1 MQEEDF
7 EEIEEIEEIGQTKK
21 LASKIYSKSNPNPN
35 PTSNLGSKMI
45 SIELRL
51 GDIIQITTDYSS
63 KKNQYYIEYI
73 DKTQIRAIEVESLE
87 KIDFM
92 IDEQYELLYN
102 GVKVEGKIVLLYRQ
116 KEEGFARQNGLFINT
131 WISII
136 FEINTE
142 RQEMIGQ
149 IVELPEDLDMITILT
164 YQNKEKLYINFE
176 YKGLS
181 RDLHISSLK
190 IISSP
195 YTDEEYFEMVPN
207 VNDDE
212 AVDIDN
218 LDDENENQ
226 EYRNRSPPIFE
237 FDKIIPLGKVADIV
251 YLVNADESQ
260 FRYDLDTQKN
270 DLLNNM
276 LSKIPK
282 SQRTTDELSSIA
294 LIIERFRQLRQQ
306 FSVFDNYGNITSS
319 TQKGAKWKPLVENL
333 KTFRQALY
341 WIIPVATQTKM
352 LYLTSNDEDSDA
364 DDAVATIETIN
375 ANASALQNL
384 HKNVEIDMT
393 DIDNPLNIIIQ
404 EFKRSSM
411 SDNRYIKFL
420 QQIYKYFMPFRY
432 NIERSNILTRIPIVA
447 PNINVVINNDGD
459 MRSNVSDIFVK
470 KQRGVKQVLYDIKEK
485 NYITGVYLPD
495 DKVLHASKFTSD
507 IRMTVQREK
516 VHNTMDHIDLVS
528 ILTLPEAVIQFS
540 RVKLPGTN
548 IMNKSEMGQTFI
560 DFSEILKKTENYD
573 SLIKTIQL
581 YNLDNEDA
589 VAELQRLYDNTD
601 FIGKKKMTNYVTN
614 TTIDTENDKTIY
626 EKYLNLIIPQSKV
639 LFNLIKK
646 NVNGK
651 MSIMNVICY
660 LEPFLIY
667 QDDVTFK
674 FYEVLKYF
682 VENKCREYKK
692 QLRDKNNDFNALKE
706 SINTINN
713 SSLFVKSKCCKL
725 ANLIDI
731 DKQDAIEIY
740 NLYGLQEIKIDTVD
754 RVNNI
759 HPTSS
764 ELLYYLTKVD
774 YHRMFSYRIID
785 VSLLVHKNTDDM
797 IRIQEERM
805 DTWNDLGDCEKKY
818 VIAKV
823 YNNETDLNA
832 DNGKSPIYF
841 DSRLNSGQTCERDIT
856 VNEVAD
862 GDMAALYNATGDSF
876 KYYRRKDDR
885 WKEEDIDASVF
896 SGDFICGLKER
907 CIQDARDGSSCISM
921 DIARINITKKNI
933 DNVLE
938 EFDSSIE
945 LQTSE
950 LREDIEKNFQYY
962 KEVLPKIIRIERNKQ
977 YGKYEY
983 RKYELGQEMKA
994 ELRAEDEVVSSPY
1007 LKLRD
1012 IILGQTSFEKQQ
1024 RDIITFKELFTL
1036 SVNTSTDTDAEYWFF
1051 CNKTNTKLLPKF
1063 LFVLADTFIN
1073 DNDNYTDTIEYLCK
1087 LQGKISDDGDSWV
1100 DKYSGYVIRKIDYD
1114 VEEGYENGFK
1124 ASSRAR
1130 LEAESTS
1137 TIEGDISNTTA
1148 DIQTQTSDKPSYM
1161 KYVHYKVIIHVIDTL
1176 MRALKVSIDDY
1187 TQNEFIANIVFQLLS
1202 KVLYTKEQFIKT
1214 HEKKGKTYGS
1224 EEYMKY
1230 VNKNIVFFTIMTFI
1244 IALQTNIPIIKIN
1257 SKSYTMNEYPLEADG
1272 SRETF
1277 QYIIQLILSLKT
1289 LQGTPWN
1296 IIFNK
1301 SKTMT
1306 RDKFIENLEM
1316 VRGQVISQE
1325 LVEHRKNIKINEIV
1339 GWSENKDDEYN
1350 ISKWTQ
1356 FLPPLFEINM
1366 RNDVDYIS
1374 SEFKSS
1380 LAERIRNG
1388 DISQYDQINVLKG
1401 KIILFSLGIVFSI
1414 QQVISREILL
1424 LESNSG
1430 KYYLENACCISDKQG
1445 ESVIQYFS
1453 KENRN
1458 IDKYIE
1464 NATSA
1469 GNILYDIRAM
1479 TMSPMLFCKNN
1490 SKDVYLAINTEF
1502 NEQTIYAAF
1511 IVYCHFQSLK
1521 PLNEQLKI
1529 LCHCKQ
1535 KPVAFDINDNIR
1547 QKIDKIKE
1555 SGKHYTN
1562 EDLVKLLKYIGENN
1576 MIQLHINHED
1586 TILNP
1591 YEHMKN
1597 ILYGKVKEE
1606 YELIALENGG
1616 GDDEVLPPIL
1626 DNISKWL
1633 GKINLSNV
1641 YEPISNSDR
1650 SNMIDDIMTSN
1661 TALKNKIFAKNMSKR
1676 DNIDIQ
1682 SKFNSLFLIVDEGQT
1697 LHNSVIFIKHY
1708 IYFISRVFP
1717 KMMIDYK
1724 FDKPSSNIFSNILA
1738 VNANLSLSDS
1748 SVILKMTE
1756 KHYEP
1761 LIKFYEKYEADLFII
1776 RQNEGDIC
1784 GSWFC
1789 NMLNKVKERTAPMI
1803 TLMENTPILSN
1814 IHEGKER
1821 IMPILEEHTIIA
1833 LLENY
1838 MLNIFNTYIELF
1850 SETFQEDNKLM
1861 IELIKSYILMM
1872 IEHKITISYSY
1883 QSVVDIEFKSKEI
1896 EKYLMTDR
1904 LKDLLASERKV
1915 DNLLKKHK
1923 LGAWGVGLKKDFF
1936 KYSTHL
1942 DKNEEDFV
1950 NELKKVESQLRQDH
1964 KLHGIQDTI
1973 TLEMIMDM
1981 LEETMV
1987 EEIQTKIL
1995 TEQSNINE
2003 RQKRQMDTE
2012 DGDGIGDEDE
2022 DDVDDDYEEDS
2033 DDDDHF
2039 GYNRD

>member
-7 EEIEEIEEIGQTKK
+7 EDIEDIGETKE
-21 LASKIYSKSNPNPN
+21 LASKPYSKSI
-35 PTSNLGSKMI
+35 LGSKMI
-45 SIELRL
+45 TIELRL

-63 KKNQYYIEYI
+63 NKNQYYIEYI
-73 DKTQIRAIEVESLE
+73 NKKIIRAIEVESLE
-87 KIDFM
+87 KIDFT
-92 IDEQYELLYN
+92 IDEQYELVYN
-102 GVKVEGKIVLLYRQ
+102 GVKIDGKITLIYRQ

-131 WISII
+131 WISIL
-136 FEINTE
+136 FEIDTE
-142 RQEMIGQ
+142 RREIIGQ
-149 IVELPEDLDMITILT
+149 VVELPEDLDMITILT
-164 YQNKEKLYINFE
+164 YPKKETLYINFE

-181 RDLHISSLK
+181 QHLHISSLK

-195 YTDEEYFEMVPN
+195 YTDEEYFDMVPN
-207 VNDDE
+207 INEEE

-218 LDDENENQ
+218 LDDDNDNQ
-226 EYRNRSPPIFE
+226 NDIRRSPPIFE
-237 FDKIIPLGKVADIV
+237 FDKIIPLGKVADVV

-270 DLLNNM
+270 DLLNSM

-306 FSVFDNYGNITSS
+306 FSVFDDFGNITSS
-319 TQKGAKWKPLVENL
+319 TQKGARWKPLVENL
-333 KTFRQALY
+333 KTFSRSLY

-352 LYLTSNDEDSDA
+352 LYLAPNDEDSDVDV
-364 DDAVATIETIN
+364 DDSAIETIN
-375 ANASALQNL
+375 ANASAVQNL
-384 HKNVEIDMT
+384 HKNVEIDTT
-393 DIDNPLNIIIQ
+393 DIDNPLNVIIQ

-420 QQIYKYFMPFRY
+420 QQIYKYFMPYRY
-432 NIERSNILTRIPIVA
+432 NIQRSNILTRIPVTVQ
-447 PNINVVINNDGD
+447 NMNVVINNDGD
-459 MRSNVSDIFVK
+459 MRSNVTDISVK
-470 KQRGVKQVLYDIKEK
+470 KQKSAKQVLYDIKEK

-495 DKVLHASKFTSD
+495 DKVLHATKFTSD

-528 ILTLPEAVIQFS
+528 ILTLPEVVIQFS
-540 RVKLPGTN
+540 RVNLPGTN

-560 DFSEILKKTENYD
+560 DFSEIFKKTENYD
-573 SLIKTIQL
+573 SLIKTISLQ
-581 YNLDNEDA
+581 NLDNEDA
-589 VAELQRLYDNTD
+589 VAELQRLYDTTD

-614 TTIDTENDKTIY
+614 TTIDTENNKTIY
-626 EKYLNLIIPQSKV
+626 ETYLNLIIPQSKV

-646 NVNGK
+646 NVNGR
-651 MSIMNVICY
+651 MSIMNVISY

-682 VENKCREYKK
+682 VENKCRDYKR

-706 SINTINN
+706 SLSTMNK

-731 DKQDAIEIY
+731 DKEDAMEIY
-740 NLYGLQEIKIDTVD
+740 NLYGLPEMKIETVD
-754 RVNNI
+754 KVDNI

-764 ELLYYLTKVD
+764 ELLHYFTKVD
-774 YHRMFSYRIID
+774 FHRMFSYRIID
-785 VSLLVHKNTDDM
+785 VSLLVHKNTDEM
-797 IRIQEERM
+797 IRLQEERI
-805 DTWNDLGDCEKKY
+805 DTWNDSGDCEKKY

-823 YNNETDLNA
+823 YNNETDLKA
-832 DNGKSPIYF
+832 DDGKSPIYF
-841 DSRLNSGQTCERDIT
+841 DRRLNSGQTCDRDIT
-856 VNEVAD
+856 VNEIAD
-862 GDMAALYNATGDSF
+862 GDMAALYNAGGDSF
-876 KYYRRKDDR
+876 KYYRRTNDH

-921 DIARINITKKNI
+921 DIARMNITKKNI

-938 EFDSSIE
+938 EFDRSIE

-950 LREDIEKNFQYY
+950 LREHIEKNFQYY
-962 KEVLPKIIRIERNKQ
+962 KEVLPKLIRIDRNKQ

-983 RKYELGQEMKA
+983 RKYELGVEMKT
-994 ELRAEDEVVSSPY
+994 ELRTEDEVISSPY

-1012 IILGQTSFEKQQ
+1012 IILGQSSFDKQQ
-1024 RDIITFKELFTL
+1024 RDIIMFKELFTL

-1087 LQGKISDDGDSWV
+1087 SQGKISDDGDSWV
-1100 DKYSGYVIRKIDYD
+1100 DKYSGYIIRKIDYD

-1130 LEAESTS
+1130 LEGESAS
-1137 TIEGDISNTTA
+1137 TIEEEITNTTA
-1148 DIQTQTSDKPSYM
+1148 DIQTQTSDRPSYM
-1161 KYVHYKVIIHVIDTL
+1161 KYIYYKVIIHVIDTL
-1176 MRALKVSIDDY
+1176 MRALKVSLDDY
-1187 TQNEFIANIVFQLLS
+1187 TQNDFIANIVFQLLS
-1202 KVLYTKEQFIKT
+1202 KVLYSKEQFIKT
-1214 HEKKGKTYGS
+1214 HEKKGKTYGVD
-1224 EEYMKY
+1224 EYTKY
-1230 VNKNIVFFTIMTFI
+1230 VNKNIIFFTMMTFI
-1244 IALQTNIPIIKIN
+1244 LALQTNIPIVKIN
-1257 SKSYTMNEYPLEADG
+1257 SKTYTMNEYPLEADG
-1272 SRETF
+1272 SKETF

-1306 RDKFIENLEM
+1306 RDKFIENLES

-1325 LVEHRKNIKINEIV
+1325 LVEHRKTIKINGIV
-1339 GWSENKDDEYN
+1339 ALIDNKDDEYN

-1356 FLPPLFEINM
+1356 FLPPLFDINM
-1366 RNDVDYIS
+1366 RRDIDNIS
-1374 SEFKSS
+1374 GEFKSG
-1380 LAERIRNG
+1380 LVERIRSG

-1430 KYYLENACCISDKQG
+1430 KYYLENACCISEKQG

-1464 NATSA
+1464 NAISA
-1469 GNILYDIRAM
+1469 GNILHDIRAM
-1479 TMSPMLFCKNN
+1479 TISPMLFCKNN
-1490 SKDVYLAINTEF
+1490 SKDVYLAINSEF

-1521 PLNEQLKI
+1521 PLNDQLKI

-1535 KPVAFDINDNIR
+1535 KPVAFDINDSLR

-1576 MIQLHINHED
+1576 MIQLYINRED
-1586 TILNP
+1586 TLLNP
-1591 YEHMKN
+1591 YQNMKN

-1606 YELIALENGG
+1606 YELITLGKRDRDFGDEIDGTP

-1626 DNISKWL
+1626 DNISRWL
-1633 GKINLSNV
+1633 EKINLSNV
-1641 YEPISNSDR
+1641 YEPISSSDR
-1650 SNMIDDIMTSN
+1650 SKMIDDIMSSN
-1661 TALKNKIFAKNMSKR
+1661 TSLKNKIFAKNMSKR

-1682 SKFNSLFLIVDEGQT
+1682 SKFNSLFLIMDEGQT
-1697 LHNSVIFIKHY
+1697 LHNSVVFIKHY

-1724 FDKPSSNIFSNILA
+1724 FDKPSSNIFSNILP
-1738 VNANLSLSDS
+1738 VNAKSLSLSDS

-1761 LIKFYEKYEADLFII
+1761 LVKFYQKYEADLFII
-1776 RQNEGDIC
+1776 RQTDGNDC

-1789 NMLNKVKERTAPMI
+1789 NMLNKVKERTSPII

-1814 IHEGKER
+1814 IYEGKEKT
-1821 IMPILEEHTIIA
+1821 MPILEEHTILA
-1833 LLENY
+1833 LLEY
-1838 MLNIFNTYIELF
+1838 YILNIFNTYIELF

-1861 IELIKSYILMM
+1861 I
-1872 IEHKITISYSY
+1872 
-1883 QSVVDIEFKSKEI
+1883 
-1896 EKYLMTDR
+1896 
-1904 LKDLLASERKV
+1904 
-1915 DNLLKKHK
+1915 
-1923 LGAWGVGLKKDFF
+1923 
-1936 KYSTHL
+1936 
-1942 DKNEEDFV
+1942 
-1950 NELKKVESQLRQDH
+1950 
-1964 KLHGIQDTI
+1964 
-1973 TLEMIMDM
+1973 
-1981 LEETMV
+1981 
-1987 EEIQTKIL
+1987 
-1995 TEQSNINE
+1995 
-2003 RQKRQMDTE
+2003 
-2012 DGDGIGDEDE
+2012 
-2022 DDVDDDYEEDS
+2022 
-2033 DDDDHF
+2033 
-2039 GYNRD
+2039 